1 MTWKLPLATFV
12 AYLFQV
18 DLWIIYFGAMVF
30 WYYEIVMLVA
40 EHCGNGCNIPT
51 LIGKLG

>member
-1 MTWKLPLATFV
+1 MWKLPLATSV

-18 DLWIIYFGAMVF
+18 DLWVVYWCLMAH

-40 EHCGNGCNIPT
+40 EHCNRGCNIPY
-51 LIGKLG
+51 LVGKLG